1 MFSNIYSNTHLF
13 IKNDIAVRTFYA
25 LNHLPVTIEVFASD
39 VSDQNT
45 CYSFQ
50 YDSVM
55 IICPIVFNFI
65 ALQSAFNL
73 YISYNPGKLV
83 PEPGKSS
90 ILMSLYGN
98 KNLSDLINRYS
109 NWITG
114 SVAVI
119 SLFLIVLETAR
130 YSSFLIQHSIII
142 NKLILILF
150 LSDTCI
156 RIVMSQ
162 DKKDALKKYVF
173 ELAAFYPL
181 LRIVTERVMDQI
193 SVLSMLVI
201 ILTMLVTRTRHI
213 TLISSNEFKPAWLM
227 ISSFLI
233 VICAGAV
240 VLAQPFACIP
250 GKSVSLLNAFFTS
263 TSAVCITGL
272 TVYDTATHFSRAG
285 QIVILILIQLGGL
298 GIMTF
303 SVFLVV
309 MLGRKVDIKHRIVM
323 HDVLN
328 REELT
333 GAVRT
338 MRFIIKMTFF
348 VEAAGAIILAVQWY
362 PRFGSIGET
371 AYHAVFHSVSAFCN
385 AGFSTFSDN
394 LNSFSSDYMTNIV
407 IMVLIIAGSLGFM
420 AVLDIAGVVNTR
432 IKNLRLRPRLRIQ
445 TVVVLVMTLLL
456 TVFGALGILA
466 LENTVY
472 KSSNGIDTITAALFQ
487 SVTTRSAGF
496 TTCDIGIMSPATL
509 FLMIILMFIGGAPG
523 STAGGIKMT
532 TLAVLWRTM
541 ISGIHQSEHRNVEIL
556 KRTIPSETIQKAVT
570 LLLFYVILLSV
581 FTMAMLVTEN
591 QSPIAIVFEV
601 VSAGAT
607 VGLSTGITPEL
618 TSAGRIFIMILM
630 FAGRLGLLTIGYA
643 FVMHRYKAEY
653 TYAEERVMIG

>member
-1 MFSNIYSNTHLF
+1 
-13 IKNDIAVRTFYA
+13 
-25 LNHLPVTIEVFASD
+25 
-39 VSDQNT
+39 
-45 CYSFQ
+45 
-50 YDSVM
+50 
-55 IICPIVFNFI
+55 
-65 ALQSAFNL
+65 
-73 YISYNPGKLV
+73 
-83 PEPGKSS
+83 
-90 ILMSLYGN
+90 MSLHGN
-98 KNLSDLINRYS
+98 KNLYDLINRYS

-114 SVAVI
+114 CAAVL
-119 SLFLIVLETAR
+119 SLFLIVFETAR
-130 YSSFLIQHSIII
+130 YPLLLTKYSVVI
-142 NKLILILF
+142 NIMILILF
-150 LSDTCI
+150 LSDTCV
-156 RIVMSQ
+156 RVVLSP
-162 DKKDALKKYVF
+162 DKRSALKKYVF
-173 ELAAFYPL
+173 ELAAIFPI
-181 LRIVTERVMDQI
+181 LRLFTEKQMDQI
-193 SVLSMLVI
+193 SVLSMLAI
-201 ILTMLVTRTRHI
+201 ILIMLVTRTRHI
-213 TLISSNEFKPAWLM
+213 TLVSSNEFKPAWLM

-240 VLAQPFACIP
+240 ILAQPFACIP

-285 QIVILILIQLGGL
+285 QIVIMLLIQLGGL

-328 REELT
+328 RDELT

-338 MRFIIKMTFF
+338 MRFIIKMTLF
-348 VEAAGAIILAVQWY
+348 VETAGAIILTVQWY

-385 AGFSTFSDN
+385 AGFSTFSDS
-394 LNSFSSDYMTNIV
+394 LTGFSSDYLTNII
-407 IMVLIIAGSLGFM
+407 IMLLIIAGSIGFM
-420 AVLDIAGVVNTR
+420 AVMDIAGVVSMR
-432 IKNLRLRPRLRIQ
+432 LKDSRLRPRLRIQ
-445 TVVVLVMTLLL
+445 TIIVLVMTVLL

-496 TTCDIGIMSPATL
+496 TTCEIGIMSPATL

-541 ISGIHQSEHRNVEIL
+541 ISGIYQSEHRNVEIL
-556 KRTIPSETIQKAVT
+556 KRTIPSETIQKAIT
-570 LLLFYVILLSV
+570 LLLFYVILLSA

-618 TSAGRIFIMILM
+618 TSSGRIIIMILM

-643 FVMHRYKAEY
+643 VVMHRYKAEY